1 MENFKRIKTTIIV
14 ALVIIEGFVWTVSS
28 PVSAWSLGII
38 GGADGPTAIFISDD
52 EKDNKDLEREVLL
65 EEQRAEEA
73 EELAKEEERKA
84 QEATQKSQEA
94 DMKNIRIISSE
105 EADAEGLLILV
116 NKQNKV
122 SEDYVPKDLEEIKY
136 YASDRVASSRYMKAE
151 AADAF
156 HKLVEAAMKEDLDLL
171 MTTAYRSYDFQ
182 KTLYDNYVKNE
193 GQEAADTFSAKPGQS
208 EHQTGLSVDVS
219 SSSVD
224 YKLTSLF
231 GQTEEGKWLAHNA
244 HKYGF
249 IIRFPEGKENITG
262 YMYEPW
268 HIRYVGLQVAN
279 EIFRQGVTLEEYLN
293 HTNE

>member
-1 MENFKRIKTTIIV
+1 MEYYRRIKATIII
-14 ALVIIEGFVWTVSS
+14 ALIIIEGFVWTVSS
-28 PVSAWSLGII
+28 PVSAWSIGII
-38 GGADGPTAIFISDD
+38 GGADGPTAIFISDKD
-52 EKDNKDLEREVLL
+52 EDKEAKEQETLEA
-65 EEQRAEEA
+65 EQKALEA

-84 QEATQKSQEA
+84 QEAEQKTQEA
-94 DMKNIRIISSE
+94 DRKNIRIISSE

-122 SEDYVPKDLEEIKY
+122 SEDYVPKDLKEIKY

-151 AADAF
+151 AAEAF
-156 HKLVEAAMKEDLDLL
+156 HKLVEAAMVEDLDLL

-231 GQTEEGKWLAHNA
+231 GQTEEGKWLANNA

-279 EIFRQGVTLEEYLN
+279 EIFRQGVTLEEYLK
-293 HTNE
+293 

>member
-1 MENFKRIKTTIIV
+1 MEYYRRIKATIII
-14 ALVIIEGFVWTVSS
+14 ALIIIEGFVWTVSS
-28 PVSAWSLGII
+28 PVSAWSIGII
-38 GGADGPTAIFISDD
+38 GGADGPTAIFISDKD
-52 EKDNKDLEREVLL
+52 EDKEAKEQETLEA
-65 EEQRAEEA
+65 EQKALEA

-84 QEATQKSQEA
+84 QEAEQKTQEA
-94 DMKNIRIISSE
+94 DRKNIRIISSE

-122 SEDYVPKDLEEIKY
+122 SEDYVPKDLKEIKY

-151 AADAF
+151 AAEAF
-156 HKLVEAAMKEDLDLL
+156 HKLVEAAMVEDLDLL

-231 GQTEEGKWLAHNA
+231 GQTEEGKWLANNA

-279 EIFRQGVTLEEYLN
+279 EIFRQGDTLEEYLK
-293 HTNE
+293 